1 MPLEPIS
8 GSYMF
13 GTYIGQTILSYAFAF
28 ITYIEQWH
36 GSVHEQNPWIA
47 KITQPIIVVLYMAW
61 EFVQGFSNGFV
72 KPLLK
77 DQKTMNLMLQAVSAL
92 LVALQ
97 SMFDQLVQ
105 SSRTSGPSGKGQYE
119 RA

>member
-1 MPLEPIS
+1 
-8 GSYMF
+8 MF
-13 GTYIGQTILSYAFAF
+13 GTYIGQTILSYAFAL
-28 ITYIEQWH
+28 IGYIEQWH

-47 KITQPIIVVLYMAW
+47 KITQPIMVVLSMAW

-77 DQKTMNLMLQAVSAL
+77 DQKTVNLMLQAVSAL
-92 LVALQ
+92 LVAFQ
-97 SMFDQLVQ
+97 GMFDQLVKG
-105 SSRTSGPSGKGQYE
+105 SRSYAEPSGKGQYE